1 MKEIKNAGHSAY
13 SKLLDISKTRKE
25 DFSYILNRYATERF
39 LYRLSIS
46 EYSQNFLLKGASL
59 FLVWKKNN
67 FRVTRDTDLLGI
79 GEYNLERLIDIFKEI
94 CLIKTVQDDGIVFL
108 SETVSGLPIR
118 AEMEYGGFRINL
130 DCRLHS
136 AKISLQI
143 DIGFGDIVIPYPEKV
158 NYPALL
164 NFEAPILNAYT
175 RYTVVA
181 EKLEAIVRLGM
192 ANSRMKDF
200 YDLWILKN
208 SFEFSP
214 EILQKAIAETF
225 KRRKSEIPEDI
236 PVALTT
242 KFSDD
247 PQKTAQWKAFVRRTK
262 AETGNLSFSQIV
274 SGISEFIMPVINSIK
289 AKEKAGKRNS
299 SPTPSLHKKK
309 GL

>member
-13 SKLLDISKTRKE
+13 SKLLDISKARKE

-39 LYRLSIS
+39 LFRLSIS
-46 EYSQNFLLKGASL
+46 EYSQKFLLKGASL

-79 GEYNLERLIDIFKEI
+79 GEYNIEKLVDIFKEI
-94 CLIKTVQDDGIVFL
+94 CLIKTVQDDGVKFL
-108 SETVSGLPIR
+108 SETVSGQPIR
-118 AEMEYGGFRINL
+118 AEMEYGGFRISL

-143 DIGFGDIVIPYPEKV
+143 DIGFGDIVIPSPEKV

-164 NFEAPILNAYT
+164 DFEAPVLNAYT

-181 EKLEAIVRLGM
+181 EKFEAVVRLGI
-192 ANSRMKDF
+192 ANSRIKDF

-208 SFEFSP
+208 YFEFSP

-225 KRRKSEIPEDI
+225 KRRKTEIPNDI
-236 PVALTT
+236 PVAFTPR
-242 KFSDD
+242 FYDD
-247 PQKTAQWKAFVRRTK
+247 PQKITQWKAFVRKTR
-262 AETGNLSFSQIV
+262 AEPEKLSFAQIIAE
-274 SGISEFIMPVINSIK
+274 ISEFILPVVRSIVYNRGVLFTTAK
-289 AKEKAGKRNS
+289 AQERK
-299 SPTPSLHKKK
+299 
-309 GL
+309 